1 MQSRAIEFQHAFL
14 SEQNLSALG
23 KELISMGARFQ
34 LPLNCSPPVKSKRTQ
49 IVYFLILDPVV
60 EFDLNR
66 VSSEMIESTLKK
78 YGFEK
83 RNSPAPEM
91 INPER
96 LLSRISR

>member
-1 MQSRAIEFQHAFL
+1 MQLRAIEFQHAFL

-23 KELISMGARFQ
+23 NDLNAIGAKFQ
-34 LPLNCSPPVKSKRTQ
+34 LPLNCSPPVKSRRTQ

-60 EFDLNR
+60 EFDLNQ
-66 VSSEMIESTLKK
+66 VSAEAIESILRR

-83 RNSPAPEM
+83 RNPPAPEM